1 MLGEG
6 LLTLLRYW
14 DWSLSLHQALWAEG
28 GVSGWREP
36 AAGCARLGDALSLP
50 RGALSRRVLLKV
62 LKKRKLPLVPLH
74 QH

>member
-1 MLGEG
+1 MLEEG

-36 AAGCARLGDALSLP
+36 AQVARDLEMRFHF
-50 RGALSRRVLLKV
+50 RGA
-62 LKKRKLPLVPLH
+62 P
-74 QH
+74 